1 MKLYLCL
8 VLLLQE
14 LRPFLLYLIHYTY
27 TVTKRTLGKNMNQVL
42 QTIRQRRSVRAF
54 IDQSVSDEILK
65 PILDAG
71 RYAPSGHNTQ
81 PWRIVVVKSAEKR
94 KQLAELA
101 PQDDMIKTAP
111 LTLAVLLDRTAGYD
125 ELKDAQ
131 AIGAMIEN
139 MLLAVHSLGLAACW
153 MGKARDSRM
162 EEVIGA
168 REHEDL
174 MALIPVGYAASSPE
188 DVDRLPLEE
197 IARFI

>member
-1 MKLYLCL
+1 MKLYLCFA
-8 VLLLQE
+8 LLLQE

>member
-1 MKLYLCL
+1 
-8 VLLLQE
+8 
-14 LRPFLLYLIHYTY
+14 
-27 TVTKRTLGKNMNQVL
+27 MNQVL

-162 EEVIGA
+162 EEAIGA

>member
-1 MKLYLCL
+1 
-8 VLLLQE
+8 
-14 LRPFLLYLIHYTY
+14 
-27 TVTKRTLGKNMNQVL
+27 MNQVL
-42 QTIRQRRSVRAF
+42 QTIRQRRSVRTF
-54 IDQSVSDEILK
+54 IGQPVSDEIIK
-65 PILDAG
+65 QILDAG

-81 PWRIVVVKSAEKR
+81 PWRIVVVRSAEKR
-94 KQLAELA
+94 EQLAELA
-101 PQDDMIKTAP
+101 PQDDMIKAAP

-153 MGKARDSRM
+153 MGKARDSQM

-168 REHEDL
+168 RENEDL
-174 MALIPVGYAASSPE
+174 MALIPVGYAASRPE